1 MKTTRITFPIDD
13 LRCGGALTIERALT
27 RAPGVVHVYVNPAM
41 EMAYVEYD
49 PSITTIGQLVA
60 AIEHTGF
67 RIGVPTMR

>member
-13 LRCGGALTIERALT
+13 LRCGGALSIERALT
-27 RAPGVVHVYVNPAM
+27 RTLGVVHVYVNPAM

-49 PSITTIGQLVA
+49 QSITTIDRLVA

-67 RIGVPTMR
+67 RTGVPTMR